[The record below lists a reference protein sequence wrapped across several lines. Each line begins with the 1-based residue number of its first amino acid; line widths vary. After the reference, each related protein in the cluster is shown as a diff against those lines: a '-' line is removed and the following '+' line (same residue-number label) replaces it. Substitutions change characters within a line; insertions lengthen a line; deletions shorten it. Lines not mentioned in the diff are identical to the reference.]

1 MKICIAKEPEGI
13 GAVMEDGD
21 WDEVELTVDSGA
33 TDTVMGPGTL
43 GSIPITEGAAFK
55 RGVEYEMANG
65 QYCPNLGER
74 RFRGFTEEGNER
86 GLVAQVVDVSQS
98 LLSVSRCVK
107 AGNRVVFDSDGPY
120 VENKATGEVNWL
132 TEKGNLWTL
141 KLWVKKG
148 F

>member
-1 MKICIAKEPEGI
+1 M
-13 GAVMEDGD
+13 
-21 WDEVELTVDSGA
+21 DSAA
-33 TDTVMGPGTL
+33 TDTVLSPKTL
-43 GSIPITEGAAFK
+43 TCVPITEGAAFK

-74 RFRGFTEEGNER
+74 SFRGFAEEGSER
-86 GLVAQVVDVSQS
+86 AVVAQVVDVSQS

-107 AGNRVVFDSDGPY
+107 AGNRVVFDSDGSY
-120 VENKATGEVNWL
+120 VENKVTGEINWL

-141 KLWVKKG
+141 KMWVKKG